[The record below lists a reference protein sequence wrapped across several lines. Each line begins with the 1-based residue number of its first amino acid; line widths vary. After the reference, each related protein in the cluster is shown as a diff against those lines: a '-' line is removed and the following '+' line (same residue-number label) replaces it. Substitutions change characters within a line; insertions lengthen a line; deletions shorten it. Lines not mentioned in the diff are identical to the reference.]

1 MGAAKTKTKPRS
13 KYPAGRQAP
22 AVPLPPSCRGLL
34 NRNQVREALGQISQS
49 KFSEMVSAGE
59 FPQADKRLGR
69 SPRWSVDC
77 LNQWVCDLAPL
88 NAEGDEPKG
97 G

>member
-13 KYPAGRQAP
+13 KDPAGRLAP
-22 AVPLPPSCRGLL
+22 GVPLPSACRGLL

-59 FPQADKRLGR
+59 FPGADKRLGR
-69 SPRWSVDC
+69 SPRWSVDRF
-77 LNQWVCDLAPL
+77 NQWVCDLAPPA
-88 NAEGDEPKG
+88 AEGVESEG